1 MTGLLNKDINLVDG
15 SRIAVIGGG
24 PSGSFFTY
32 YALEFAN
39 RLDLTINIDVYEAKN
54 FTKIGS
60 GGCNHCGGIISESLV
75 QKLSTDGIII
85 PTEIIQRSINTY
97 TMHVENGDAL
107 IQTPSKE
114 HRIASVF
121 RGCGPKGCMD
131 PSQRSF
137 DNYLLDLCREKGAQV
152 ILEKITEL
160 ERCDDGIIVKSRK
173 NIHKKY
179 DLVVGAVGLNKKTLN
194 MFQAVSS
201 QFVLPQVTRTYIS
214 EFYLGEGQVDK
225 YFGGSMHVF
234 LLDLPNIT
242 FGALIP
248 KDDYVTLVLLGK
260 DIDKEIVE
268 KFISAEQVKGC
279 FPKNM
284 VLQDAA
290 PCKCYPF
297 INVKGAIKPYDNN
310 VVLIGDS
317 ASSKLYKNGIGAAY
331 ITGRA
336 AAKAAIFNGIS
347 KKSFEKTYAP
357 TCNSLD
363 RDNQIGKLI
372 FLVTRII
379 QRSSLL
385 KKAVL
390 FSVLREQNTA
400 GSKNLMSSALWDT
413 FTGSASYGNILRRFF
428 HPVLLFNLIR
438 GIFSKPVRFRQELQQ
453 EKQKDLG
460 QLYKN
465 GEVIIKQGT
474 NGNCLFVIQEGKVE
488 VINEHNGD
496 DVKLA
501 ELGETEFFG
510 EMGLFEKDVHSCT
523 VKALGDVRVLT
534 VDKKN
539 FYESIQNDASLAYR
553 LLEKMS
559 NRLRDANKMIKI

>member
-1 MTGLLNKDINLVDG
+1 MSGLLNKEIKLVDG
-15 SRIAVIGGG
+15 SSIAVIGGG
-24 PSGSFFTY
+24 PSGSFFSY
-32 YALEFAN
+32 YALEFAS
-39 RLDLTINIDVYEAKN
+39 RLDLNITIDIYEAKN
-54 FTKIGS
+54 FTKIGA

-85 PTEIIQRSINTY
+85 PTEIIQRGVNTY
-97 TMHVENGDAL
+97 TMHVETGEAL

-121 RGCGPKGCMD
+121 RGCGPKGCLD
-131 PSQRSF
+131 TSQRSF

-160 ERCDDGIIVKSRK
+160 ERCDDGIIVKSK
-173 NIHKKY
+173 KSVNKKY

-194 MFQAVSS
+194 MFQAISK
-201 QFVLPQVTRTYIS
+201 QFVPPEVTRTYIS
-214 EFYLGEGQVDK
+214 EFYLGQGQVDK

-234 LLDLPNIT
+234 LLNLPNIT

-260 DIDKEIVE
+260 DIDKETVE
-268 KFISAEQVKGC
+268 KFITAEQVKGC
-279 FPKNM
+279 FPKKIM
-284 VLQDAA
+284 LQDAA

-297 INVKGAIKPYDNN
+297 INVKGAKKPYDNH

-336 AAKAAIFNGIS
+336 AAKAAIFEGIS
-347 KKSFEKTYAP
+347 EKSFEKMYAP
-357 TCNSLD
+357 TCNRLD

-390 FSVLREQNTA
+390 YSVHREQKTA
-400 GSKNLMSSALWDT
+400 GAEKLMSSALWDT
-413 FTGSASYGNILRRFF
+413 FTGSSSYRNILRHFF
-428 HPVLLFNLIR
+428 HPVLLFNLLR
-438 GIFSKPVRFRQELQQ
+438 GIFSKPDTTKQYIHED
-453 EKQKDLG
+453 KQKDLG
-460 QLYKN
+460 QLFKN

-474 NGNCLFVIQEGKVE
+474 SGNCLFVIQEGKVE

-496 DVKLA
+496 DIKLA

-510 EMGLFEKDVHSCT
+510 EMGLFEKDVRSCT
-523 VKALGDVRVLT
+523 IRALGDVRVLT

-559 NRLRDANKMIKI
+559 NRLRDANKMINV